1 MNSDNKIISLEEAL
15 SFIKSSD
22 HVVTGL
28 EQVKQNYF

>member
-15 SFIKSSD
+15 SFIKSGD

-28 EQVKQNYF
+28 GAGEANYF